1 MIVIKVLNLYA
12 GLGGNRKLWKNC
24 QVVAVEKN
32 PEIASVYQKLY
43 PEDTVIVAD
52 AHAYLLDHYK
62 EYSFIWSSPPC
73 QSHSRIRY
81 QLGVM
86 ARGTLKAVYP
96 DFRLYEEIVFLAN
109 HTKRAW
115 VVENVKPYY
124 TPLIKPTAELQ
135 RHLFWGNFR
144 IENALFRGDRV
155 EKSSITELIKHHGID
170 VKDIPLKNK
179 RQCLRNCV
187 FPALGAHILYCAQKY
202 LNA

>member
-1 MIVIKVLNLYA
+1 MSVIKVLNLYA
-12 GLGGNRKLWKNC
+12 GLGGNRKQWKNC

-62 EYSFIWSSPPC
+62 EHRFIWSSPPC

-81 QLGVM
+81 QLGVK

-96 DFRLYEEIVFLAN
+96 DFSLYEEIVFLAK
-109 HTKRAW
+109 HAEGAW

-135 RHLFWGNFR
+135 RHLFWGNFH

-170 VKDIPLKNK
+170 VRDIPLKNK

-187 FPALGAHILYCAQKY
+187 FPTLGAHIFYCAQKY